1 MALQFCGTCGQPL
14 MSDSLVCQHCD
25 SPVGNP
31 RAALVD
37 LSMDLTPTRQTP
49 VSLPTVKQPGRGYWF
64 LGLAGVLVALA
75 LIAGGVALLLLRQQP
90 GQPALTP
97 ATATALVQEFYS
109 DVNARNYGSAYALLS
124 KEWQQQTSFT
134 DFSNGYQNTL
144 KDTLTI
150 EGTQALAGETIQVN
164 VQLQALEQ
172 QTDGTQGTSTYI
184 GFYIIGKEDG
194 KLRLLRGMLNQQAG
208 T

>member
-14 MSDSLVCQHCD
+14 MSGNLVCQHCD

-37 LSMDLTPTRQTP
+37 LSMDLTPTRPTP
-49 VSLPTVKQPGRGYWF
+49 VPVPATRQTRRAYLF

-90 GQPALTP
+90 VQPALTP
-97 ATATALVQEFYS
+97 ATASALVQTFYN
-109 DVNARNYGSAYALLS
+109 DVNARHYNDAYALLS
-124 KEWQQQTSFT
+124 NEWHQQQSLA
-134 DFSNGYQNTL
+134 DFSNGYQNTI
-144 KDTLTI
+144 KDTLKI
-150 EGTQALAGETIQVN
+150 EGTQALADGTIRVN
-164 VQLQALEQ
+164 MQLQALEQ
-172 QTDGTQGTSTYI
+172 HTDGTQGTTIYAGSYVV
-184 GFYIIGKEDG
+184 GLENG
-194 KLRLLRGMLNQQAG
+194 KLRILRGALSQIG